1 MIASA
6 NTIRMTYLTRE
17 MAEERQESTTSD
29 GAVFRM
35 SEKAIT
41 DLLQSDTDLSSL
53 SEESSDMER

>member
-1 MIASA
+1 
-6 NTIRMTYLTRE
+6 MTYLIRE

-29 GAVFRM
+29 GAVFRK

-41 DLLQSDTDLSSL
+41 GFLLESDTDLSSL

>member
-1 MIASA
+1 
-6 NTIRMTYLTRE
+6 MTYLTRE
-17 MAEERQESTTSD
+17 MAEERWESTTSD